1 MRFTAVLCAV
11 ALLAIV
17 LSSGVAA
24 DTGETVVVDRIE
36 GEQAVLL
43 VETDGVTTDQRVVDV
58 DDLPVDGR
66 QEGAVLQPVDGGYAY
81 DEAETERRRSDAE
94 SRFDQLTDGGS
105 DDSSRFGTCRFGP
118 LGHLWWC

>member
-1 MRFTAVLCAV
+1 MRPIAVLCAV

-36 GEQAVLL
+36 GDQAVLL
-43 VETDGVTTDQRVVDV
+43 VETDGVTTDRRVVDV
-58 DDLPVDGR
+58 DELPVDGR
-66 QEGAVLQPVDGGYAY
+66 QEGAVLQPVDGGYVY
-81 DEAETERRRSDAE
+81 DEAETERRTSDAE
-94 SRFDQLTDGGS
+94 SRFDQLTGGAS
-105 DDSSRFGTCRFGP
+105 DDPGRFGACRFGP

>member
-1 MRFTAVLCAV
+1 MRPIAVLCAV

-36 GEQAVLL
+36 GDQAVLL
-43 VETDGVTTDQRVVDV
+43 VETDGVTTDRRVVDV
-58 DDLPVDGR
+58 DELPDDGR
-66 QEGAVLQPVDGGYAY
+66 QEGAVLQPVDGGYVY
-81 DEAETERRRSDAE
+81 DEAETERRNSDAE
-94 SRFDQLTDGGS
+94 RRFDQLTGGAS
-105 DDSSRFGTCRFGP
+105 DDPGRFGTCRFGP